1 MNTTSMLR
9 WSLLLLVAG
18 SLAVFA
24 FRKSAAPTP
33 TPVPADE
40 LVDALASAPATVAP
54 APAPVTVTY
63 FTTNVR
69 CESCRKIESLTKHA
83 IETNFAAELA
93 AGKLAFRVIN
103 TDFPEHAHFVEHYEI
118 TNKTVIVSRHH
129 EGREVEWVNRQ
140 DVWLLLDEP
149 AEFAAYVCEPV
160 RSYLTKG

>member
-93 AGKLAFRVIN
+93 AGKLAFR
-103 TDFPEHAHFVEHYEI
+103 
-118 TNKTVIVSRHH
+118 
-129 EGREVEWVNRQ
+129 
-140 DVWLLLDEP
+140 
-149 AEFAAYVCEPV
+149 
-160 RSYLTKG
+160 